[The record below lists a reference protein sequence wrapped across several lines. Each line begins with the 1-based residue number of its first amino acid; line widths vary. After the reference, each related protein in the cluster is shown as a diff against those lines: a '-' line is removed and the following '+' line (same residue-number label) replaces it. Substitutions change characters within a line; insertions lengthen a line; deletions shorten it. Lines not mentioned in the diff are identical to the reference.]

1 MARRFWSSKSFAQ
14 TSLFFTGIHI
24 YYMEERGRII
34 DRFYVVFGPRK
45 VETTG
50 VYIFPITPDVL
61 RNFSANKIHVHI

>member
-1 MARRFWSSKSFAQ
+1 
-14 TSLFFTGIHI
+14 
-24 YYMEERGRII
+24 MEERGRII